1 MQMKKTLL
9 LAFIA
14 SFLGVLAYDLD
25 TKALA
30 PIKHG
35 VAEKHEKL
43 TLVRGG
49 KLQFAIFAD
58 LALEGA
64 LKDKSKKSIEMA
76 VKVLADAFEKCVGER
91 PEVIGPEQFDKL
103 GNYKYMIAVGNS
115 VAARLL
121 GVDYTKL
128 PPQGFV
134 VKTFDKGVLIV
145 GNDTT
150 IQVEASGRGRGTL
163 YGALDFTERFLGVRY
178 FFPGEAGTY
187 WPKIQDFTV
196 NPENYIDAPYFLS
209 RCGTYH
215 LWSGTSRQENIDT
228 YGPFA
233 GGLKRAD
240 VSFGDYYRFA
250 YWETMPSHSPTPE
263 SLAKAYPDK
272 LSTIFFTNESGKM
285 YYNPKA
291 HIGNLFDFT
300 NLEFADLLID
310 TWKKYLAGDEMIGA
324 CPRKEFGSR
333 LICNDK
339 AVGFGNCDTYLSNP
353 EIFGNK
359 YIKEL
364 NLVTEADMARP
375 KNALMANVYGR
386 FVKYLAER
394 VEKEL
399 PGKKLLFLAYYNSEY
414 APIDP
419 RFNRWP
425 SNVEIILCNANAAP
439 RRIMDKRVRADFVK
453 QTKEWT
459 EVLGHPV
466 NSLWLYDEYTNPYC
480 RAIMGEFVGEV
491 PKALGKYLG
500 RGNLFFDSGFQF
512 PYYTSFYSA
521 FRYMWNPDWDA
532 DAGIEEHFPL
542 FYGKEAGKYL
552 IKFHRLLKRD
562 CYEAYLK
569 QGLAVPS
576 YPPKVIAQLEELLK
590 QAEAAIPPDS
600 IEMRRFRIY
609 AMPWSANF
617 DSQHVIHS
625 YVKPVFKAAALGDGE
640 AVTIDGKADEAVW
653 GRAEA
658 VKFIN
663 PKGSY
668 EEPKFAPEVKVAWGA
683 KGIYMSFKAPGK
695 PEVEKSF
702 WSNCGYE
709 LFLMPKPH
717 EQKYQL
723 AFDANGKTY
732 FGVQRLLPVPGPTDS
747 NRKIADLQIKAEV
760 GVDNWSCELFLPFT
774 AFEEGAP
781 KAGDVWRFN
790 LVRNKLTEPKE
801 VIATSLTLGNHHKY
815 YMYGNLE
822 FTK

>member
-1 MQMKKTLL
+1 MKKLVLL
-9 LAFIA
+9 LLFT
-14 SFLGVLAYDLD
+14 SLLSVFAYNLD
-25 TKALA
+25 TKALT

-35 VAEKHEKL
+35 TTPKHDKL
-43 TLVRGG
+43 ALVQGG
-49 KLQFAIFAD
+49 KLQFAIVAD
-58 LALEGA
+58 VEQEKN

-76 VKVLADAFEKCVGER
+76 VKVVADAFEKCVGER
-91 PEVIGPEQFDKL
+91 PVIVKPNEKERQDEF
-103 GNYKYMIAVGNS
+103 KYLIVVGDS
-115 VAARLL
+115 PVARAQ
-121 GVDYTKL
+121 GVDYAKL

-134 VKTFDKGVLIV
+134 VKTFGRGVLIV

-150 IQVEASGRGRGTL
+150 IQEEASGRGRGTL

-178 FFPGEAGTY
+178 FFPGEVGTY
-187 WPKIQDFTV
+187 WPSIKDFTV
-196 NPENYIDAPYFLS
+196 KPENYTDAPYFLS
-209 RCGTYH
+209 RQGTYH
-215 LWSGTSRQENIDT
+215 LWSGMSRRENIDT
-228 YGPFA
+228 YGALA

-250 YWETMPSHSPTPE
+250 YWESMPTHSPKPE
-263 SLAKAYPDK
+263 VLAKAYPDK
-272 LSTIFFTNESGKM
+272 LSTIFFTSQSGKM
-285 YYNPKA
+285 FYNPKA
-291 HIGNLFDFT
+291 HIGNLYDFT

-310 TWKKYLAGDEMIGA
+310 SWKRYLAGDEKIGE
-324 CPRKEFGSR
+324 CTRKEFGHG
-333 LICNDK
+333 LICNET

-364 NLVTEADMARP
+364 NLVTDADKARP
-375 KNALMANVYGR
+375 RNALMANVYGR
-386 FVKYLAER
+386 FMKYLAER
-394 VEKEL
+394 VEKEF
-399 PGKKLLFLAYYNSEY
+399 PGKKLLFLAYYNAEY
-414 APIDP
+414 APRDP

-425 SNVEIILCNANAAP
+425 SNVEIILCNAEAAP
-439 RRIMDKRVRADFVK
+439 RRIMDKRVRAAFVE

-466 NSLWLYDEYTNPYC
+466 NNLWLYDEYTNPYC

-542 FYGKEAGKYL
+542 FYGKDAAKYL

-569 QGLAVPS
+569 QGIPVPS
-576 YPPKVIAQLEELLK
+576 YPPKVIAQLEKLLK

-600 IEMRRFRIY
+600 IEMRRFKIY
-609 AMPWSANF
+609 AMPWAANF

-625 YVKPVFKAAALGDGE
+625 YVKPVFKAAAIANGE
-640 AVTIDGKADEAVW
+640 AVSIDAKDADAVW
-653 GRAEA
+653 SRASA

-668 EEPKFAPEVKVAWGA
+668 DEPKFAPEVKVAWDA
-683 KGIYMSFKAPGK
+683 KGIYMSFKAPCK
-695 PEVEKSF
+695 PEVDQSF
-702 WSNCGYE
+702 WGNCGYE

-732 FGVQRLLPVPGPTDS
+732 FGVQRLLPLPGPTDS
-747 NRKIADLQIKAEV
+747 NRKIQDLIIKTEILDD
-760 GVDNWSCELFLPFT
+760 GWNCELFLPFT

-781 KAGDVWRFN
+781 KAGDIWRFN

-801 VIATSLTLGNHHKY
+801 VIATSLTLGNHHNY
-815 YMYGNLE
+815 NMYGNLE